1 MKARMCTYQS
11 PITRYVEGCHVL
23 YSTNTIHMSSQAL
36 LLNLPRLLV
45 PDHLA
50 TVTSLELLLDI
61 PNKYRKAPGVI
72 LDQITSTFP
81 NVRTL
86 YLHLDGDLFPQHKGK
101 PVAFD
106 KIDLRASITTDII
119 LVAVDEVYRQLQ
131 PHLREFELALQYH
144 IFDPLSQIAQKRS
157 ARLDLLRSW
166 CLPAFFRP
174 VVGDPGHAVSLGAAG
189 GYWIVMGRFVPPQ
202 QPSKCCFFSFSPS
215 ASACG

>member
-1 MKARMCTYQS
+1 ML
-11 PITRYVEGCHVL
+11 RYVEGCHVL
-23 YSTNTIHMSSQAL
+23 YSTNTIHMSSQPL

-50 TVTSLELLLDI
+50 TVNSLELLLDI

-81 NVRTL
+81 NVRKL

-106 KIDLRASITTDII
+106 KIDLRASVTTDII

-144 IFDPLSQIAQKRS
+144 IFDPLSQIAQKGG
-157 ARLDLLRSW
+157 ARLDPLRSW
-166 CLPAFFRP
+166 CLPTFFRP
-174 VVGDPGHAVSLGAAG
+174 VVGDPSHAASPHEAR
-189 GYWIVMGRFVPPQ
+189 GYWIVMGRFVPP
-202 QPSKCCFFSFSPS
+202 
-215 ASACG
+215 